1 MSGHRGRG
9 LGPSPCK
16 RRSGMTVTLRGI
28 RGNISQLLRLL
39 SLEVL
44 LLIPFILFVGLF
56 EIYPILNM
64 AYRSLFDLNGNF
76 TLANYINAFTKPQF
90 RFAIRN
96 SLLFATAASLVGG
109 IGGTFVAALAVR
121 LPARWRNLLLS
132 LYALPMTLSGL
143 VVAFAFIVLL
153 GRNGILN
160 LLVRRA
166 FGLPPTFYFNLYD
179 WPGIVMVYAF
189 FQIPLMT
196 LSMSAVFEN
205 LDPNLIE
212 AARNLGA
219 RSWQVWRYVVIPVLL
234 PGFLA
239 GMSIQFAGMMGAFG
253 TVLALVGMAKN
264 LLSLQIYS
272 HSSESTYNLPQAGA
286 LAMVLITITGTALLL
301 LSWSA
306 RRLARRGA

>member
-1 MSGHRGRG
+1 MPDGKPMTAASQQVRG
-9 LGPSPCK
+9 PI
-16 RRSGMTVTLRGI
+16 RSLARFI
-28 RGNISQLLRLL
+28 
-39 SLEVL
+39 SLEFL
-44 LLIPFILFVGLF
+44 LLIPFLVFVGLF
-56 EIYPILNM
+56 EVYPILNM
-64 AYRSLFDLNGNF
+64 AFRSLFDLEGNF
-76 TLANYINAFTKPQF
+76 TLQNYINAFTKPQF
-90 RFAIRN
+90 QAAIRN

-109 IGGTFVAALAVR
+109 IGGTFVAAVAVR

-153 GRNGILN
+153 GRNGVLN
-160 LLVRRA
+160 LLVRRV
-166 FGLPPTFYFNLYD
+166 FGLPPTVYFNLYD

-196 LSMSAVFEN
+196 LSMAAVFEN
-205 LDPNLIE
+205 LDPNLVE

-219 RSWQVWRYVVIPVLL
+219 RPWQVWRHVVIPVLL

-272 HSSESTYNLPQAGA
+272 HSSESTYNLPHAGA
-286 LAMVLITITGTALLL
+286 LAVVLIVITAAGLALLG
-301 LSWSA
+301 WGA
-306 RRLARRGA
+306 RRLARRGT

>member
-1 MSGHRGRG
+1 MTSA
-9 LGPSPCK
+9 S
-16 RRSGMTVTLRGI
+16 RRI
-28 RGNISQLLRLL
+28 RGSVRSLARFL
-39 SLEVL
+39 SLELL
-44 LLIPFILFVGLF
+44 LLIPFLVFVGLF
-56 EIYPILNM
+56 EVYPILNM
-64 AYRSLFDLNGNF
+64 AFRSLFDLEGNF
-76 TLANYINAFTKPQF
+76 TLQNYINAFTKPQF
-90 RFAIRN
+90 QAAIRN
-96 SLLFATAASLVGG
+96 SLLFAAAASLVGG
-109 IGGTFVAALAVR
+109 IGGTFVAAVAVR

-153 GRNGILN
+153 GRNGVLN
-160 LLVRRA
+160 LIVRRA
-166 FGLPPTFYFNLYD
+166 FGLPPTVYFNLYD

-196 LSMSAVFEN
+196 LSMAAVFEN

-219 RSWQVWRYVVIPVLL
+219 RPWQVWRHVVIPVLL

-286 LAMVLITITGTALLL
+286 LAIVLIAITATGLAL
-301 LSWSA
+301 LSWGA
-306 RRLARRGA
+306 RRLARRGT

>member
-1 MSGHRGRG
+1 
-9 LGPSPCK
+9 
-16 RRSGMTVTLRGI
+16 MTVTLRGI

-44 LLIPFILFVGLF
+44 LLIPFILFVSLF

>member
-1 MSGHRGRG
+1 MPGMSA
-9 LGPSPCK
+9 
-16 RRSGMTVTLRGI
+16 MTAASRGI
-28 RGNISQLLRLL
+28 RGEARQVSRFL
-39 SLEVL
+39 STEM
-44 LLIPFILFVGLF
+44 LLILPFVLFVGIF
-56 EIYPILNM
+56 EIYPIINM

-76 TLANYINAFTKPQF
+76 TLENYINAFTKPQF
-90 RFAIRN
+90 RMAIRN
-96 SLLFATAASLVGG
+96 SLLFAAAASLVGG

-153 GRNGILN
+153 GRNGVLN

-166 FGLPPTFYFNLYD
+166 FGLPPTVYFNLYD

-196 LSMSAVFEN
+196 LSMAAVFEN

-219 RSWQVWRYVVIPVLL
+219 RPWQVWRYVVIPVLL

-272 HSSESTYNLPQAGA
+272 HASESTYNLPQAGA
-286 LAMVLITITGTALLL
+286 LAMVLITITGVALIL
-301 LSWSA
+301 LSWGA
-306 RRLARRGA
+306 RRLARRGP

>member
-1 MSGHRGRG
+1 MPGMSAMTAA
-9 LGPSPCK
+9 S
-16 RRSGMTVTLRGI
+16 RRI
-28 RGNISQLLRLL
+28 RGEARQVSRFL
-39 SLEVL
+39 STEM
-44 LLIPFILFVGLF
+44 LLILPFVLFVGIF
-56 EIYPILNM
+56 EIYPIINM

-76 TLANYINAFTKPQF
+76 TLENYINAFTKPQF
-90 RFAIRN
+90 RMAIRN
-96 SLLFATAASLVGG
+96 SLLFAAAASLVGG

-153 GRNGILN
+153 GRNGVLN

-166 FGLPPTFYFNLYD
+166 FGLPPTVYFNLYD

-196 LSMSAVFEN
+196 LSMAAVFEN

-219 RSWQVWRYVVIPVLL
+219 RPWQVWRYVVIPVLL

-272 HSSESTYNLPQAGA
+272 HASESTYNLPQAGA
-286 LAMVLITITGTALLL
+286 LAMVLITITGVALIL
-301 LSWSA
+301 LSWGA
-306 RRLARRGA
+306 RRLARRGP

>member
-1 MSGHRGRG
+1 MPGMSA
-9 LGPSPCK
+9 
-16 RRSGMTVTLRGI
+16 MTAALRGI
-28 RGNISQLLRLL
+28 RGEARQVSRFL
-39 SLEVL
+39 STEM
-44 LLIPFILFVGLF
+44 LLILPFVLFVGIF
-56 EIYPILNM
+56 EIYPIINM
-64 AYRSLFDLNGNF
+64 AYRSFFDLNGNF
-76 TLANYINAFTKPQF
+76 TLENYINAFTKPQF
-90 RFAIRN
+90 QMAIRN
-96 SLLFATAASLVGG
+96 SLLFAAAASLVGG

-153 GRNGILN
+153 GRNGVLN

-166 FGLPPTFYFNLYD
+166 FGLPPTVYFNLYD
-179 WPGIVMVYAF
+179 WPGIVLVYAF

-196 LSMSAVFEN
+196 LSMAAVFEN

-219 RSWQVWRYVVIPVLL
+219 RPWQVWRYVVIPVLL

-272 HSSESTYNLPQAGA
+272 HASESTYNLPQAGA
-286 LAMVLITITGTALLL
+286 LAMVLITITGVALIL
-301 LSWSA
+301 LSWGA
-306 RRLARRGA
+306 RRLARRGP

>member
-1 MSGHRGRG
+1 MPGMSA
-9 LGPSPCK
+9 
-16 RRSGMTVTLRGI
+16 MTAALRGI
-28 RGNISQLLRLL
+28 RGEARQVSRFL
-39 SLEVL
+39 STEM
-44 LLIPFILFVGLF
+44 LLILPFVLFVGIF
-56 EIYPILNM
+56 EIYPIINM

-76 TLANYINAFTKPQF
+76 TLENYINAFTKPQF
-90 RFAIRN
+90 QMAIRN
-96 SLLFATAASLVGG
+96 SLLFAAAASLVGG

-153 GRNGILN
+153 GRNGVLN

-166 FGLPPTFYFNLYD
+166 FGLPPTVYFNLYD
-179 WPGIVMVYAF
+179 WPSIVMVYAF

-196 LSMSAVFEN
+196 LSMAAVFEN

-219 RSWQVWRYVVIPVLL
+219 RPWQVWRYVVIPVLL

-272 HSSESTYNLPQAGA
+272 HASESTYNLPQAGA
-286 LAMVLITITGTALLL
+286 LAMVLITITGVALIL
-301 LSWSA
+301 LSWGA
-306 RRLARRGA
+306 RRLARRGP

>member
-1 MSGHRGRG
+1 MPGMSA
-9 LGPSPCK
+9 
-16 RRSGMTVTLRGI
+16 MTAALRGI
-28 RGNISQLLRLL
+28 RGEARQAIRFF
-39 SLEVL
+39 SLEAL
-44 LLIPFILFVGLF
+44 LLLPFVLFVGLF

-64 AYRSLFDLNGNF
+64 AYRSFFDLDNNF
-76 TLANYINAFTKPQF
+76 TFENYINAFTKPQF
-90 RFAIRN
+90 QMAIRN
-96 SLLFATAASLVGG
+96 SLLFAAAASLVGG
-109 IGGTFVAALAVR
+109 VGGTFVAALAVR

-153 GRNGILN
+153 GRNGVLN

-166 FGLPPTFYFNLYD
+166 FGLPPTVYFNLYD

-196 LSMSAVFEN
+196 LSMAAVFEN

-219 RSWQVWRYVVIPVLL
+219 RPWQVWRYVVIPVLL

-253 TVLALVGMAKN
+253 TVLALVGMAKIC
-264 LLSLQIYS
+264 SPCRFTPTPPS
-272 HSSESTYNLPQAGA
+272 R
-286 LAMVLITITGTALLL
+286 LITCL
-301 LSWSA
+301 
-306 RRLARRGA
+306 RRGRWRWADPPSLVQRWPC

>member
-1 MSGHRGRG
+1 MPGMSA
-9 LGPSPCK
+9 
-16 RRSGMTVTLRGI
+16 MTAALRGI
-28 RGNISQLLRLL
+28 RGEARQAIRFF
-39 SLEVL
+39 SLEAL
-44 LLIPFILFVGLF
+44 LLLPFVLFVGLF

-64 AYRSLFDLNGNF
+64 AYRSFFDLDNNF
-76 TLANYINAFTKPQF
+76 TFENYINAFTKPQF
-90 RFAIRN
+90 QMAIRN
-96 SLLFATAASLVGG
+96 SLLFAAAASLVGG
-109 IGGTFVAALAVR
+109 VGGTFVAALAVR

-153 GRNGILN
+153 GRNGVLN

-166 FGLPPTFYFNLYD
+166 FGLPPTVYFNLYD

-196 LSMSAVFEN
+196 LSMAAVFEN

-219 RSWQVWRYVVIPVLL
+219 RPWQVWRYVVIPVLL

-272 HSSESTYNLPQAGA
+272 HASESTYNLPQAGA
-286 LAMVLITITGTALLL
+286 LAMVLIAITGTALAL
-301 LSWSA
+301 LSWGA
-306 RRLARRGA
+306 RRLARRGL

>member
-1 MSGHRGRG
+1 MPGMSA
-9 LGPSPCK
+9 
-16 RRSGMTVTLRGI
+16 MTAALRGI
-28 RGNISQLLRLL
+28 RGEARQVSRFL
-39 SLEVL
+39 STEM
-44 LLIPFILFVGLF
+44 LLILPFVLFVGIF
-56 EIYPILNM
+56 EIYPIINM

-76 TLANYINAFTKPQF
+76 TFENYINAFTKPQF
-90 RFAIRN
+90 RMAIRN
-96 SLLFATAASLVGG
+96 SLLFAAAASLVGG

-153 GRNGILN
+153 GRNGVLN

-166 FGLPPTFYFNLYD
+166 FGLPPTVYFNLYD

-196 LSMSAVFEN
+196 LSMAAVFEN

-219 RSWQVWRYVVIPVLL
+219 RPWQVWRYVVIPVLL

-272 HSSESTYNLPQAGA
+272 HASESTYNLPQAGA
-286 LAMVLITITGTALLL
+286 LAMVLITITGVALIL
-301 LSWSA
+301 LSWGA
-306 RRLARRGA
+306 RRLARRGP

>member
-1 MSGHRGRG
+1 MPGMSA
-9 LGPSPCK
+9 
-16 RRSGMTVTLRGI
+16 MTAALRGI
-28 RGNISQLLRLL
+28 RGEARQVSRFL
-39 SLEVL
+39 STEM
-44 LLIPFILFVGLF
+44 LLILPFVLFVGIF
-56 EIYPILNM
+56 EIYPIINM

-76 TLANYINAFTKPQF
+76 TFENYINAFTKPQF
-90 RFAIRN
+90 QMAIRN
-96 SLLFATAASLVGG
+96 SLLFAAAASLVGG

-153 GRNGILN
+153 GRNGVLN

-166 FGLPPTFYFNLYD
+166 FGLPPTVYFNLYD

-196 LSMSAVFEN
+196 LSMAAVFEN

-219 RSWQVWRYVVIPVLL
+219 RPWQVWRYVVIPVLL

-272 HSSESTYNLPQAGA
+272 HASESTYNLPQAGA
-286 LAMVLITITGTALLL
+286 LAMVLITITGVALIL
-301 LSWSA
+301 LSWGA
-306 RRLARRGA
+306 RRLARRGP

>member
-1 MSGHRGRG
+1 
-9 LGPSPCK
+9 
-16 RRSGMTVTLRGI
+16 
-28 RGNISQLLRLL
+28 
-39 SLEVL
+39 
-44 LLIPFILFVGLF
+44 
-56 EIYPILNM
+56 M

-76 TLANYINAFTKPQF
+76 TLENYINAFTKPQF
-90 RFAIRN
+90 QMAIRN
-96 SLLFATAASLVGG
+96 SLLFAAAASLVGG

-153 GRNGILN
+153 GRNGVLN

-166 FGLPPTFYFNLYD
+166 FGLPPTVYFNLYD

-196 LSMSAVFEN
+196 LSMAAVFEN

-219 RSWQVWRYVVIPVLL
+219 RPWQVWRYVVIPVLL

-272 HSSESTYNLPQAGA
+272 HASESTYNLPQAGA
-286 LAMVLITITGTALLL
+286 LAMVLITITGVALIL
-301 LSWSA
+301 LSWGA
-306 RRLARRGA
+306 RRLARRGP

>member
-1 MSGHRGRG
+1 
-9 LGPSPCK
+9 
-16 RRSGMTVTLRGI
+16 MTVTLRGI
-28 RGNISQLLRLL
+28 RGNISRLLRLL

-286 LAMVLITITGTALLL
+286 LAMVLITITGTALFL

>member
-1 MSGHRGRG
+1 MPEGKPTTAVTQRIWGTV
-9 LGPSPCK
+9 
-16 RRSGMTVTLRGI
+16 RSLVRFF
-28 RGNISQLLRLL
+28 
-39 SLEVL
+39 SLEFL
-44 LLIPFILFVGLF
+44 LLIPFLVFVGLF
-56 EIYPILNM
+56 EVYPILNM
-64 AYRSLFDLNGNF
+64 AFRSLFDLEGNF
-76 TLANYINAFTKPQF
+76 TLQNYINAFTKPQF
-90 RFAIRN
+90 QIAIRN

-109 IGGTFVAALAVR
+109 IGGTFVAAVAVR

-153 GRNGILN
+153 GRNGVLN
-160 LLVRRA
+160 LLVRRV
-166 FGLPPTFYFNLYD
+166 FGFPPTAYFNLYE

-196 LSMSAVFEN
+196 LSMAAVFEN

-219 RSWQVWRYVVIPVLL
+219 RPWQVWRHVVIPVLL

-286 LAMVLITITGTALLL
+286 LAVVLITITATGLALLG
-301 LSWSA
+301 WSA
-306 RRLARRGA
+306 RRLARRGT

>member
-1 MSGHRGRG
+1 
-9 LGPSPCK
+9 
-16 RRSGMTVTLRGI
+16 MTVTLRGI

-44 LLIPFILFVGLF
+44 LLIPFILFVSLF

-179 WPGIVMVYAF
+179 WPGIVMVYVF

>member
-1 MSGHRGRG
+1 
-9 LGPSPCK
+9 
-16 RRSGMTVTLRGI
+16 MTVTLRGI
-28 RGNISQLLRLL
+28 RGNISRLLRLL

-44 LLIPFILFVGLF
+44 LLIPFILFVSLF

>member
-1 MSGHRGRG
+1 MPGMSAMTAA
-9 LGPSPCK
+9 L
-16 RRSGMTVTLRGI
+16 RRI
-28 RGNISQLLRLL
+28 RGEARQVSRFL
-39 SLEVL
+39 STEM
-44 LLIPFILFVGLF
+44 LLILPFVLFVGIF
-56 EIYPILNM
+56 EIYPIINM

-76 TLANYINAFTKPQF
+76 TLENYINAFTKPQF
-90 RFAIRN
+90 QMAIRN
-96 SLLFATAASLVGG
+96 SLLFAAAASLVGG

-153 GRNGILN
+153 GRNGVLN

-166 FGLPPTFYFNLYD
+166 FGLPPTVYFNLYD

-196 LSMSAVFEN
+196 LSMAAVFEN

-219 RSWQVWRYVVIPVLL
+219 RPWQVWRYVVIPVLL

-272 HSSESTYNLPQAGA
+272 HASESTYNLPQAGA
-286 LAMVLITITGTALLL
+286 LAMVLITITGVALIL
-301 LSWSA
+301 LSWGA
-306 RRLARRGA
+306 RRLARRGP

>member
-1 MSGHRGRG
+1 MPGMSA
-9 LGPSPCK
+9 
-16 RRSGMTVTLRGI
+16 MTAALRGI
-28 RGNISQLLRLL
+28 RGEARQVSRFL
-39 SLEVL
+39 STEM
-44 LLIPFILFVGLF
+44 LLILPFVLFVGIF
-56 EIYPILNM
+56 EIYPIINM

-76 TLANYINAFTKPQF
+76 TLENYIHAFTKPQF
-90 RFAIRN
+90 QMAIRN
-96 SLLFATAASLVGG
+96 SLLFAAAASLVGG

-153 GRNGILN
+153 GRNGVLN

-166 FGLPPTFYFNLYD
+166 FGLPPTVYFNLYD

-196 LSMSAVFEN
+196 LSMAAVFEN

-219 RSWQVWRYVVIPVLL
+219 RPWQVWRYVVIPVLL

-272 HSSESTYNLPQAGA
+272 HASESTYNLPQAGA
-286 LAMVLITITGTALLL
+286 LAMVLITITGVALIL
-301 LSWSA
+301 LSWGA
-306 RRLARRGA
+306 RRLARRGP

>member
-1 MSGHRGRG
+1 M
-9 LGPSPCK
+9 PDT
-16 RRSGMTVTLRGI
+16 TVTAVHKPVARWWEVRQLTA
-28 RGNISQLLRLL
+28 LLRA
-39 SLEVL
+39 EVL
-44 LLIPFILFVGLF
+44 LLLPFVVFLGLF
-56 EIYPILNM
+56 EVYPLVNM
-64 AYRSLFDLNGNF
+64 GIRSLFDQDGAF
-76 TLANYINAFTKPQF
+76 TIQNYVNVFTKPQF
-90 RFAIRN
+90 RTAIRN
-96 SLLFATAASLVGG
+96 SLLFASAASLVGG

-121 LPARWRNLLLS
+121 LPPRWRNFLLS

-153 GRNGILN
+153 GRNGVLN
-160 LLVRRA
+160 LIVRRIFA
-166 FGLPPTFYFNLYD
+166 LPPTVYFNLYD

-196 LSMSAVFEN
+196 LSMAAVFEN
-205 LDPNLIE
+205 LDPSLIE

-219 RSWQVWRYVVIPVLL
+219 RPWQVWRYVVIPVLL

-272 HSSESTYNLPQAGA
+272 HASESTYNLPQAGA
-286 LAMVLITITGTALLL
+286 LSIVLIAITATALAL
-301 LSWSA
+301 LSWGA
-306 RRLARRGA
+306 RRLARRAA

>member
-1 MSGHRGRG
+1 MPGGNA
-9 LGPSPCK
+9 L
-16 RRSGMTVTLRGI
+16 TVAWQGI
-28 RGNISQLLRLL
+28 RGEARRVTRFFPVELLF
-39 SLEVL
+39 
-44 LLIPFILFVGLF
+44 LIPFLVFVSLF
-56 EIYPILNM
+56 ELYPILNM
-64 AYRSLFDLNGNF
+64 AFRSLFDQNGNF
-76 TLANYINAFTKPQF
+76 TFQNYINVFTKPQF
-90 RFAIRN
+90 QTAIWN

-121 LPARWRNLLLS
+121 LPVRWRNLLLS

-153 GRNGILN
+153 GRNGVLN
-160 LLVRRA
+160 LLIRRA
-166 FGLPPTFYFNLYD
+166 FGLPPTVYFNLYD

-189 FQIPLMT
+189 FQVPLMT
-196 LSMSAVFEN
+196 LSMAAVFEN

-219 RSWQVWRYVVIPVLL
+219 RPWQVWRHVVIPVLL

-272 HSSESTYNLPQAGA
+272 HASESTYNLPQAGA
-286 LAMVLITITGTALLL
+286 LAIVLITLIAIGLAL
-301 LSWSA
+301 LSWGA
-306 RRLARRGA
+306 RRLTRRRK

>member
-1 MSGHRGRG
+1 MPGVNVMSAA
-9 LGPSPCK
+9 
-16 RRSGMTVTLRGI
+16 LRGI
-28 RGNISQLLRLL
+28 WGEAQRVTRFFPP
-39 SLEVL
+39 EVL
-44 LLIPFILFVGLF
+44 LLVPFLVFVNLF
-56 EIYPILNM
+56 ELYPILNM
-64 AYRSLFDLNGNF
+64 AIRSLHDQDGNF
-76 TLANYINAFTKPQF
+76 TFQNYINILTKPQF
-90 RFAIRN
+90 QTAIRN

-153 GRNGILN
+153 GRNGVLN

-166 FGLPPTFYFNLYD
+166 FGLPPTVYFNLYD

-196 LSMSAVFEN
+196 LSMAPVFEN

-219 RSWQVWRYVVIPVLL
+219 RPWQVWRHVVIPVLL

-239 GMSIQFAGMMGAFG
+239 GMSIQFGGMMGAFG
-253 TVLALVGMAKN
+253 TVMALVGMAKN

-272 HSSESTYNLPQAGA
+272 HVSESTYNLPQAGA
-286 LAMVLITITGTALLL
+286 LAIVLITITAIGLFLLN
-301 LSWSA
+301 WGA
-306 RRLARRGA
+306 RRLTRGKT